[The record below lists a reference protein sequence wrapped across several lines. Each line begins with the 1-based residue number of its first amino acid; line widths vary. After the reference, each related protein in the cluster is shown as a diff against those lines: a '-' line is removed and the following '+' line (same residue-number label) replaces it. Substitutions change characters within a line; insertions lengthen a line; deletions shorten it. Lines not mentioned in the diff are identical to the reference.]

1 MKFWA
6 GLIAGLVTGAAAGY
20 FAAKKKFDKQ
30 LKSSAEKL
38 EAQYQER
45 LKKELAASKKAS
57 DEERDKAVK
66 ETEEHAKEHEKS
78 AIIAALKRVEDED
91 KGVNDGVDICALAD
105 DEEDDLLI
113 EGWDAGNGSEFDDP
127 EAEWDAYLES
137 ISEYVGTARPYNI
150 TEAMFSETKINYQK
164 RKLYLCVDEDQDY
177 AYDADTGNVVEGY
190 HLLIGD
196 EEYDTLIPQR
206 CDNAA
211 WYVRNDR
218 EETDYMIQ
226 YQNSALLH

>member
-6 GLIAGLVTGAAAGY
+6 GLIVGLITGAAAGY

-30 LKSSAEKL
+30 LKESAEKL
-38 EAQYQER
+38 ETRYQER
-45 LKKELAASKKAS
+45 LKKELDDAKKAS
-57 DEERDKAVK
+57 DDERDKAVK
-66 ETEEHAKEHEKS
+66 ETEANAKEHEKE
-78 AIIAALKRVEDED
+78 AIVAALKRVEEED
-91 KGVNDGVDICALAD
+91 KDVNSGVDIDALA
-105 DEEDDLLI
+105 DEEDDILI
-113 EGWDAGNGSEFDDP
+113 EGWDPGNGSEFDDP
-127 EAEWDAYLES
+127 EAEWDAYMDS
-137 ISEYVGTARPYNI
+137 ISEYIGTARPYNI

-164 RKLYLCVDEDQDY
+164 RKLYLCVDENQDY
-177 AYDADTGNVVEGY
+177 AYDAETGNVVENY

-218 EETDYMIQ
+218 EETDFMIQ

>member
-1 MKFWA
+1 MKFWFGLLA
-6 GLIAGLVTGAAAGY
+6 GLAAGAVGGY

-30 LKSSAEKL
+30 LKESAEKL
-38 EAQYQER
+38 EAQYQDR
-45 LKKELAASKKAS
+45 LKRELSDADKKA
-57 DEERDKAVK
+57 E
-66 ETEEHAKEHEKS
+66 EHEKQS
-78 AIIAALKRVEDED
+78 VVEALKKVEDED
-91 KGVNDGVDICALAD
+91 AHVNDGVDVIALAD
-105 DEEDDLLI
+105 EEEDEEDDLI
-113 EGWDAGNGSEFDDP
+113 IPDWDPGNGSEFDDP
-127 EAEWDAYLES
+127 DEEWAEYLDS
-137 ISEYVGTARPYNI
+137 VSEYVGTARPYNI
-150 TEAMFSETKINYQK
+150 TETMFSETKVHYQK

-177 AYDADTGNVVEGY
+177 AYDADTGNIVEGY

-218 EETDYMIQ
+218 EETDFMIQ

>member
-6 GLIAGLVTGAAAGY
+6 GLIAGLVTGVAAGY

-30 LKSSAEKL
+30 LKTSAEKL
-38 EAQYQER
+38 ETQYQER
-45 LKKELAASKKAS
+45 LKKELADAKKVS
-57 DEERDKAVK
+57 DNERDKAVK
-66 ETEEHAKEHEKS
+66 ETEAHAKEHEKE
-78 AIIAALKRVEDED
+78 AIVAALKRVEAED
-91 KGVNDGVDICALAD
+91 KDVNSGVDVAALA
-105 DEEDDLLI
+105 DEEDDILI
-113 EGWDAGNGSEFDDP
+113 EGWDPGNGSEFDDP
-127 EAEWDAYLES
+127 EAEWDAYMES
-137 ISEYVGTARPYNI
+137 ISEYIGTARPYNI

-164 RKLYLCVDEDQDY
+164 RKLYLCVDENQDY
-177 AYDADTGNVVEGY
+177 AYDAETGNVVENY
-190 HLLIGD
+190 HMLIGD